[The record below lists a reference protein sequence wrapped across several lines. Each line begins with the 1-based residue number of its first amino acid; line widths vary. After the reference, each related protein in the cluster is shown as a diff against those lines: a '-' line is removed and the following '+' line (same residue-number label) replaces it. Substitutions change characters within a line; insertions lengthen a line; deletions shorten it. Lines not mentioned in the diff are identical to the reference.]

1 MPQEKQENDRGSE
14 ARDNLDIKDKL
25 FFTMQRLQEK
35 DYFKTS
41 DIALCAA
48 LCCYGYQV
56 EAVDKQNVSKAFF
69 LICRDEQLDGLI
81 QKYFIHQLKVEPL
94 GFFNF
99 LKEIKTRI
107 YNI

>member
-1 MPQEKQENDRGSE
+1 MKN
-14 ARDNLDIKDKL
+14 
-25 FFTMQRLQEK
+25 TLQEK

-41 DIALCAA
+41 DIALCSS

-56 EAVDKQNVSKAFF
+56 DAVDKQYAKATF
-69 LICRDEQLDGLI
+69 LIKKDEQLDALI
-81 QKYFIHQLKVEPL
+81 QQYFTHQLKVEPL